1 MKRIYTI
8 VMIVL
13 VAMSAQAAAGELADW
28 YLYVWS
34 DAANAGGDR
43 GQFKTTDTDGVFVL
57 QGFTVTEDDAAGVKF
72 CMHSNDW
79 SAMYG
84 WSDEGGSLDATDKE
98 VKLATA
104 TSATGWMSLPA
115 GKYDVTWNA
124 TALTIMVKAS
134 TATTEEA
141 PIPTELKIYDKE
153 GTSVLATLAAVD
165 GKEGV
170 FAGQMNVTEPW
181 QVFSVVDEEN
191 SIWYGTDPSNKTSVS
206 SAEGCYKFW
215 IDGETLGVYDIEVD
229 LKAMSWTHSYND
241 TATGITIVYQE
252 RPDAE
257 FYNIAGQRV
266 TPGAKGLVI
275 HNGKTYY
282 IK

>member
-8 VMIVL
+8 AMIVL
-13 VAMSAQAAAGELADW
+13 MAMSAQAAVGELADW

-57 QGFTVTEDDAAGVKF
+57 EGFTVTEDDAAGVKF

-104 TSATGWMSLPA
+104 TGATGWMALPA

-124 TALTIMVKAS
+124 TALTIMVKTS
-134 TATTEEA
+134 TATTEEV
-141 PIPTELKIYDKE
+141 PIPTELKIYDNE
-153 GTSVLATLAAVD
+153 GTCVLATLAAVD

-229 LKAMSWTHSYND
+229 LKTMSWTHSYND
-241 TATGITIVYQE
+241 TATGITNVDQE
-252 RPDAE
+252 KSDAR

-266 TPGAKGLVI
+266 NLGAKGLVI
-275 HNGKTYY
+275 HHGKTYY